1 MSVSFETVVVT
12 VNESG
17 PDKMHIRIPRQSIG
31 VIIWTGINGFELKNL
46 EIQDNWPFD
55 KPQKLKGMDNTWYV
69 TYRNDNAH
77 GITTKYGWTY
87 SRFTGS
93 VPPEIENQG
102 SP

>member
-1 MSVSFETVVVT
+1 MSTSFETHVIT

-17 PDKMHIRIPRQSIG
+17 PDKMTVKVKRQSIG
-31 VIIWTGINGFELKNL
+31 VIIWIGVQGFNIKDL
-46 EIQDNWPFD
+46 EIQDSWPFD
-55 KPQKLKGMDNTWYV
+55 KPVKLKGADNTWYV
-69 TYRNDNAH
+69 TYRNNNAF
-77 GITTKYGWTY
+77 GITIKYGWTY